1 VILWKIEVLPEV
13 SAVPKGGLEMYRVSG
28 RQLVFFAVLTAV
40 LTGLAL
46 KVVQRASFDRRGIGE
61 AVEPTAIAD
70 PSVATEEQNNIQI
83 YHSVSPGV
91 VNITNRG
98 YQRNFWGIFP
108 SEGSGSGSVID
119 PEGHILTNFHVI
131 QNARQLEVQIENNKY
146 TATVVGTD
154 RDDDLAIIKV
164 DNLKN
169 RLTVVKLGTSTG
181 LEVGQKVLAIGNPFG
196 LQRTMTR
203 GIISGLERP
212 IRDPVSRRTIEGAIQ
227 TDASINPGNSGGPL
241 LNDRGEMIGINTM
254 IYSTTGSQGTAGSIG
269 IGFAVPVD
277 LAKKIIPTLI
287 SKGYVPRP
295 WLGVSAMPLAA
306 NIVQAFNLPV
316 KEGMLVGDVYRATG
330 GASAGLRGAVITE
343 SFFGG
348 ATLQQIGDIIVSIDG
363 QPVRSTDEFEHV
375 LDNRKAG
382 EVVQVEIYRDGRTM
396 TVPVRLTEHPR
407 DE

>member
-1 VILWKIEVLPEV
+1 
-13 SAVPKGGLEMYRVSG
+13 MYRVSV
-28 RQLVFFAVLTAV
+28 RQIVLLAALTA
-40 LTGLAL
+40 LITALAFTL
-46 KVVQRASFDRRGIGE
+46 VQRA
-61 AVEPTAIAD
+61 AVQRQAISEVIEPTVIAD

-98 YQRNFWGIFP
+98 YARNFWGIYP

-119 PEGHILTNFHVI
+119 LEGHILTNYHVI
-131 QNARQLEVQIENNKY
+131 QNARQLEVQIENSKY
-146 TATVVGTD
+146 PATIVGTD

-164 DNLKN
+164 DAPRIK
-169 RLTVVKLGTSTG
+169 LTVVKLGTSRG

-203 GIISGLERP
+203 GIISGLDRP

-254 IYSTTGSQGTAGSIG
+254 IYSTTGSQETAGSIG

-277 LAKKIIPTLI
+277 LATKTIPTLI
-287 SKGYVPRP
+287 KKGYVPRP
-295 WLGVSAMPLAA
+295 WLGISATPVTA
-306 NIVQAFNLPV
+306 NIVQALDLPISG
-316 KEGMLVGDVYRATG
+316 GMLVVDVYRGSG
-330 GASAGLRGAVITE
+330 GAAAGLRGAVITE
-343 SFFGG
+343 SFFGQ
-348 ATLQQIGDIIVSIDG
+348 ARLQQLGDVITSIDG
-363 QPVRSTDEFEHV
+363 QPVRSTEEFDHV
-375 LDNRKAG
+375 LDNKRPG
-382 EVVQVEIYRDGRTM
+382 EVVQVEVLRDQRKL
-396 TVPVRLTEHPR
+396 TVPVKLTEHPR

>member
-1 VILWKIEVLPEV
+1 
-13 SAVPKGGLEMYRVSG
+13 MYRVSG
-28 RQLVFFAVLTAV
+28 KQIVLLAALTAV
-40 LTGLAL
+40 ITALTVSL
-46 KVVQRASFDRRGIGE
+46 VQRA
-61 AVEPTAIAD
+61 AVERRSVGDVIEPTVIAD

-91 VNITNRG
+91 VNITNKG

-119 PEGHILTNFHVI
+119 TEGHILTNFHVI
-131 QNARQLEVQIENNKY
+131 QNARQLEVQIENAKY
-146 TATVVGTD
+146 PAKIIGTD

-164 DNLKN
+164 EPKSK
-169 RLTVVKLGTSTG
+169 LTVVKLGTSTG

-254 IYSTTGSQGTAGSIG
+254 IYSSTGSSTGGSIG

-287 SKGYVPRP
+287 DKGYVPRP
-295 WLGVSAMPLAA
+295 WLGVTALPLSA
-306 NIVQAFNLPV
+306 NIVQAFGLPDL
-316 KEGMLVGDVYRATG
+316 EGMLVGDVYRGTG
-330 GASAGLRGAVITE
+330 GAAAGLRGAVITE
-343 SFFGG
+343 SFWGG
-348 ATLQQIGDIIVSIDG
+348 ASLQQIGDIILTIDG
-363 QPVRSTDEFEHV
+363 QAVRSTDEFAHI
-375 LDNRKAG
+375 LDSKKTG
-382 EVVQVEIYRDGRTM
+382 EIVQVGLYRDGKKTV
-396 TVPVRLTEHPR
+396 VPVKLTEHPR

>member
-1 VILWKIEVLPEV
+1 
-13 SAVPKGGLEMYRVSG
+13 MYRVSG
-28 RQLVFFAVLTAV
+28 RQLVLLAAFTAV
-40 LTGLAL
+40 VTVMIFSL
-46 KVVQRASFDRRGIGE
+46 VQRAAVSRRPIGE
-61 AVEPTAIAD
+61 IVEPTVVAD

-98 YQRNFWGIFP
+98 YTRNFWGIYP

-119 PEGHILTNFHVI
+119 AEGHILTNYHVI
-131 QNARQLEVQIENNKY
+131 QNARQLEVQIENSEY
-146 TATVVGTD
+146 PATIVGTD
-154 RDDDLAIIKV
+154 RDDDLAVIKV
-164 DNLKN
+164 DPRNK
-169 RLTVVKLGTSTG
+169 LTVVKLGTSTG

-277 LAKKIIPTLI
+277 MARKVIPTLI
-287 SKGYVPRP
+287 AKGYVPRP
-295 WLGVSAMPLAA
+295 WLGIRAMPLAA
-306 NIVQAFNLPV
+306 NIVQAFDLQV
-316 KEGMLVGDVYRATG
+316 SEGMLVGDVYRGTG
-330 GASAGLRGAVITE
+330 GATAGLRGAVIAE
-343 SFFGG
+343 SFWGG

-363 QPVRSTDEFEHV
+363 QPVKSNYEFEHV
-375 LDNRKAG
+375 LDNKKPG
-382 EVVQVEIYRDGRTM
+382 DVVQVGIYRDGRKM
-396 TVPVRLTEHPR
+396 ALPVRLTEHPR
-407 DE
+407 DD

>member
-1 VILWKIEVLPEV
+1 MLGPTTGTKEDV
-13 SAVPKGGLEMYRVSG
+13 EMYRVSG
-28 RQLVFFAVLTAV
+28 RQLVLLAAVTAV
-40 LTGLAL
+40 ITALVLGL
-46 KVVQRASFDRRGIGE
+46 VQRAAIERRTITE
-61 AVEPTAIAD
+61 AIEPTVIAD

-91 VNITNRG
+91 VNITNKG

-119 PEGHILTNFHVI
+119 TEGHILTNFHVI
-131 QNARQLEVQIENNKY
+131 QNARQLEVQIENAKY
-146 TATVVGTD
+146 PAKIIGTD

-164 DNLKN
+164 EPKSK
-169 RLTVVKLGTSTG
+169 LTVVKLGTSTG

-212 IRDPVSRRTIEGAIQ
+212 IRDPVSRKTIEGAIQ

-254 IYSTTGSQGTAGSIG
+254 IYSTTGNQQTAGSIG

-277 LAKKIIPTLI
+277 LAKKTIPTLI

-295 WLGVSAMPLAA
+295 WLGVSAVPLAA

-316 KEGMLVGDVYRATG
+316 SEGMLVADVYRGTG
-330 GASAGLRGAVITE
+330 GAAAGLRGAVITE
-343 SFFGG
+343 SFWNG
-348 ATLQQIGDIIVSIDG
+348 AQLQQIGDIIISIDE
-363 QPVRSTDEFEHV
+363 QPVASSDQFAHV
-375 LDNRKAG
+375 LDSKKPG
-382 EVVQVEIYRDGRTM
+382 DIVQVELYRDGRKT

>member
-1 VILWKIEVLPEV
+1 LK
-13 SAVPKGGLEMYRVSG
+13 MYRVSG
-28 RQLVFFAVLTAV
+28 KQLALLAALTAV
-40 LTGLAL
+40 ITAMILSL
-46 KVVQRASFDRRGIGE
+46 VQRAAVERRPIGE
-61 AVEPTAIAD
+61 MVEPTVIAD

-98 YQRNFWGIFP
+98 YTRNFWGIYP

-119 PEGHILTNFHVI
+119 AEGHILTNYHVI

-146 TATVVGTD
+146 PATVVGTD
-154 RDDDLAIIKV
+154 RDDDLAVIRV
-164 DNLKN
+164 DAN
-169 RLTVVKLGTSTG
+169 RSKLTVVKLGSSTG

-254 IYSTTGSQGTAGSIG
+254 IYSTTGSQQTAGSIG

-277 LAKKIIPTLI
+277 LAKKVIPTLI
-287 SKGYVPRP
+287 QKGYVPRA
-295 WLGVSAMPLAA
+295 WLGISAMPLSA
-306 NIVQAFNLPV
+306 NIVQAFELQV
-316 KEGMLVGDVYRATG
+316 SEGMLIGDVYRGTG
-330 GASAGLRGAVITE
+330 GAAAGLRGAVIAE
-343 SFFGG
+343 SFWGG
-348 ATLQQIGDIIVSIDG
+348 ATLQQIGDIIVSVDG
-363 QPVRSTDEFEHV
+363 QPVRSTDEFDHV
-375 LDNRKAG
+375 FDNKKAG
-382 EVVQVEIYRDGRTM
+382 DVVRVEIYRDGRKITL
-396 TVPVRLTEHPR
+396 PVRLTEHPR